1 MRTTMTPMRK
11 LALLGATAS
20 LITSTAYA
28 QESASSD
35 EPLETIIVT
44 APNYV
49 PVGTGVAT
57 KSDIPL
63 VETPQS
69 ISVITRDQ
77 IDLLDWSNLGQ
88 TVRYVAGVNGE
99 NYGPDER
106 VDWLTMRGFEPVQ
119 YIDGIQSSIGS
130 IANTGLDLYG
140 AESVE
145 ILKGPSAALY
155 GLTPP
160 GGIVNVTSR
169 RPDEEFSGE
178 LEAQYGN
185 RDHIQLNGTVTGAL
199 SDKVSA
205 RLTALYRDH
214 DTQTFGVNSDRLYV
228 APAVTFLPGEDTR
241 ITFLSFYQDDEITGD
256 GGGFLPSQGTLFD
269 NPVGEISSTANLGEL
284 SYNRFKREHFGIGYD
299 AEHAFNETFSI
310 QQNVKYTNLDSDQ
323 RSVGGNGFVDAD
335 FDGTPDDYRT
345 VNRYSFSFAE
355 EVETFG
361 IDTRLN
367 IDVVDEGVMEHNA
380 FIGIDYRSYDY
391 LGSSAFGFAG
401 IPTIDIFEPVY
412 GHDIP
417 ALEPVAFSDILQKQ
431 TGIYLQDHIS
441 MGGLRFTASV
451 RHDWVDTKDRMANT
465 SRTDKD
471 FSYRGGVSYV
481 FENGVTPYVSYAKS
495 FQPVAGSTR
504 DGSPFDPTTGEQF
517 EAGIKYDARGLPK
530 GIKLYSTLSAYQLTQ
545 KNVLTP
551 DPENTGAEAFEVQTG
566 EVEVKGLEFEVIG
579 RFNER
584 LSINASYTYT
594 DSEVTESN
602 GPELG
607 AELPVT
613 PTHKIS
619 ALADYT
625 FQDGNLAGLG
635 ASFGVRYL
643 SESAGNLPSVWTPEV
658 YTNPAVT
665 LFDASVHYDLEDWR
679 LSVSASNLFDK
690 EYVARCYSAANC
702 FFGTRRMVTASVT
715 RKF

>member
-1 MRTTMTPMRK
+1 MKHLSSIRRLTLLSATS
-11 LALLGATAS
+11 LALAGTA
-20 LITSTAYA
+20 IAQDTART
-28 QESASSD
+28 D
-35 EPLETIIVT
+35 DDLETIVVT

-77 IDLLDWSNLGQ
+77 IDLLDWTNLGQ

-119 YIDGIQSSIGS
+119 YIDGVQSSIGS

-140 AESVE
+140 AQSVE
-145 ILKGPSAALY
+145 ILKGPSSALY

-169 RPDEEFSGE
+169 RPDEEFGGE
-178 LEAQYGN
+178 IEAQYGN
-185 RDHIQLNGTVTGAL
+185 RDHIQVNGTITGAIT
-199 SDKVSA
+199 DTVSA

-228 APAVTFLPGEDTR
+228 APAITFQPGEATR
-241 ITFLSFYQDDEITGD
+241 FTLLSFYQEDEITGD
-256 GGGFLPSQGTLFD
+256 GGGFLPSQGSLFG
-269 NPVGEISSTANLGEL
+269 NPEGEISSTANLGEL
-284 SYNRFKREHFGIGYD
+284 SYNRFYREHYGIGYD
-299 AEHAFNETFSI
+299 AEHAFNETFSV
-310 QQNVKYTNLDSDQ
+310 QQNLKYTHLDSDQ
-323 RSVGGNGFVDAD
+323 RGIGGSGFVDAD

-355 EVETFG
+355 DVDTFG

-367 IDVVDEGVMEHNA
+367 IDVVDDGVMEHNA
-380 FIGIDYRSYDY
+380 FVGVDYRTYDY
-391 LGSSAFGFAG
+391 VGASAFSFAG
-401 IPTIDIFEPVY
+401 IPTIDIFAPVY

-417 ALEPVAFSDILQKQ
+417 LLAPVKFSDIKQKQ
-431 TGIYLQDHIS
+431 TGVYVQDHIS

-451 RHDWVDTKDRMANT
+451 RHDWVDTTDRMT
-465 SRTDKD
+465 GEERTDKD

-481 FENGVTPYVSYAKS
+481 FENGFAPYVSYARS
-495 FQPVAGSTR
+495 YQPTAGADR
-504 DGSPFDPTTGEQF
+504 DGTPFEPTTGNQL
-517 EAGIKYDARGLPK
+517 EAGIKYDARGLPR
-530 GIKLYSTLSAYQLTQ
+530 GVKLFSTLSAYTLSQ

-551 DPENTGAEAFEVQTG
+551 DPTNTGAEAFEVQTG
-566 EVEVKGLEFEVIG
+566 EVQVKGVEFEVIG
-579 RFNER
+579 RFDER

-625 FQDGNLAGLG
+625 LQDGTLAGLG

-643 SESAGNLPSVWTPEV
+643 SESAGNLPSTFTPEV

-690 EYVARCYSAANC
+690 EYVARCYSASNC
-702 FFGTRRMVTASVT
+702 FFGTRRMVVASIA

>member
-1 MRTTMTPMRK
+1 MSNTLSPIRRI
-11 LALLGATAS
+11 ALLSATSLAFTGLAS
-20 LITSTAYA
+20 A
-28 QESASSD
+28 QEAANTGD
-35 EPLETIIVT
+35 ELETIVVT

-49 PVGTGVAT
+49 PTGSGVGTKAN
-57 KSDIPL
+57 IPL

-119 YIDGIQSSIGS
+119 YIDGLQSSIGS

-145 ILKGPSAALY
+145 ILKGPSSALY

-169 RPDEEFSGE
+169 RPDEQFGGE

-185 RDHIQLNGTVTGAL
+185 RDHVQVNGTITGAV
-199 SDKVSA
+199 SDTVSA
-205 RLTALYRDH
+205 RLTALYRDRG
-214 DTQTFGVNSDRLYV
+214 TQTAGVKSERIYV
-228 APAVTFLPGEDTR
+228 APAITFKPAEDTSF
-241 ITFLSFYQDDEITGD
+241 TLLSFYQNDDVTGD

-269 NPVGEISSTANLGEL
+269 NPEGEISSTANLGET
-284 SYNRFKREHFGIGYD
+284 SYNRFQREHYGIGYD
-299 AEHAFNETFSI
+299 AEHAFNETFSV
-310 QQNVKYTNLDSDQ
+310 QQNLKYTHLDSDQ
-323 RSVGGNGFVDAD
+323 RGIGGSGFADAD

-355 EVETFG
+355 DVDTFAV
-361 IDTRLN
+361 DTRLGIN
-367 IDVVDEGVMEHNA
+367 VVDEGVLEHTA
-380 FIGIDYRSYDY
+380 LVGVDYRTYDY
-391 LGSSAFGFAG
+391 QGFSAFSFAG

-412 GHDIP
+412 GYDIP
-417 ALEPVAFSDILQKQ
+417 TLDPVLFSDLKEKQ
-431 TGIYLQDHIS
+431 LGVYVQDHITL
-441 MGGLRFTASV
+441 GGFHFTASL
-451 RHDWVDTKDRMANT
+451 RHDWVDTDDRMSGT
-465 SRTDKD
+465 TRTDKD
-471 FSYRGGVSYV
+471 FSYRGGVSYL
-481 FENGVTPYVSYAKS
+481 FESGFAPYISYARS
-495 FQPVAGSTR
+495 FQPVAGAGR
-504 DGSPFDPTTGEQF
+504 DGTPFDPTTGVQL
-517 EAGIKYDARGLPK
+517 EAGVKYDARGLPK
-530 GIKLYSTLSAYQLTQ
+530 GIKLFTTLSAYQLTQ

-551 DPENTGAEAFEVQTG
+551 DPTNTGAEAFDVQTG
-566 EVEVKGLEFEVIG
+566 EVEVKGVEFEVVG

-607 AELPVT
+607 GELPVT

-625 FQDGNLAGLG
+625 FQDGSLAGLG
-635 ASFGVRYL
+635 ASFGARYL
-643 SESAGNLPSVWTPEV
+643 SESAGNLASTFTPTV

-665 LFDASVHYDLEDWR
+665 IFDASLHYDLEDWR
-679 LSVSASNLFDK
+679 LSVTASNLFDK
-690 EYVARCYSAANC
+690 EYVARCYSATNC
-702 FFGTRRMVTASVT
+702 FFGTRRVVTASIA